1 MWGSFEILESYVGE
15 RVNKIRFVGNIN
27 REIRFRLSVRTFWEK
42 NGEKPEKR
50 EETKESCDFC
60 KTKVRVSLAFQFY

>member
-1 MWGSFEILESYVGE
+1 MLGKRGVTE
-15 RVNKIRFVGNIN
+15 RVNKIRFVGNIK
-27 REIRFRLSVRTFWEK
+27 REIRSRVVSTYVLEK

-60 KTKVRVSLAFQFY
+60 NLKVRVSLAFQFY